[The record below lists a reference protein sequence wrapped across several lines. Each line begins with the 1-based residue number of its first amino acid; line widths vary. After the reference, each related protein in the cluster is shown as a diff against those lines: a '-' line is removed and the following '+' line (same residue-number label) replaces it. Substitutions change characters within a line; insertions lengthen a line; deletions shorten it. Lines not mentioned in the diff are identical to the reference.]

1 MKCPHCNHE
10 IKKVPLTLKMQKV
23 FNFIDMYIKEKN
35 EAPSYDEI
43 MDHFSTTKSNV
54 ARYILNLQERGWV
67 AKEMY
72 KARTLKIL

>member
-1 MKCPHCNHE
+1 MKYRKTFRQALNEVGTDPTQDPGG
-10 IKKVPLTLKMQKV
+10 KTFDGL
-23 FNFIDMYIKEKN
+23 IDE
-35 EAPSYDEI
+35 SYDEI